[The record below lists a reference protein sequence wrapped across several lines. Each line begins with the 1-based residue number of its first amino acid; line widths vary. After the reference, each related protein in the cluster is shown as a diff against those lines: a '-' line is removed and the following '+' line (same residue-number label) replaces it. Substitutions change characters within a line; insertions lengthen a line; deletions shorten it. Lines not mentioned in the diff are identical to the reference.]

1 MFNRTGNESPAHDAA
16 LRLRSCPE
24 GRGAEEKRREE
35 RHGNRRNRQNAS
47 PAISRTPLL
56 WVRNALPHAPTT
68 RHSIRQD
75 MRASLQHDGKGPRCG
90 TKALCRAFSAR
101 PCGKFRSTSM
111 ALPPLSQIFRP
122 KTQARKTPVQTG
134 QNALPGPRAV
144 SLRGRA
150 SAMHA
155 GFRGKR
161 PTKPFPETQRCPF
174 PGQPAETS
182 MTKHPE
188 GTGTGHRFLAPGC
201 AQAEA
206 RPPRRERRGHT
217 PERMFSR
224 KRPCVLCGKIP
235 LLPDDGENSAP
246 QAFRQKNTGGELRPL
261 SVPGRRSHRRD
272 AQAQRPPPAP
282 FLRA

>member
-1 MFNRTGNESPAHDAA
+1 M
-16 LRLRSCPE
+16 
-24 GRGAEEKRREE
+24 
-35 RHGNRRNRQNAS
+35 
-47 PAISRTPLL
+47 
-56 WVRNALPHAPTT
+56 
-68 RHSIRQD
+68 
-75 MRASLQHDGKGPRCG
+75 
-90 TKALCRAFSAR
+90 
-101 PCGKFRSTSM
+101 
-111 ALPPLSQIFRP
+111 
-122 KTQARKTPVQTG
+122 QTG
-134 QNALPGPRAV
+134 QNALPGPRDV
-144 SLRGRA
+144 PLRGRA

-188 GTGTGHRFLAPGC
+188 GAGTGHRFLAPGC

-206 RPPRRERRGHT
+206 RPPRKERRGHT

-246 QAFRQKNTGGELRPL
+246 QAFRQKKHGRGASAAIRAGKAFAPQGCAGAKAAPRAFPACLKATQPGTRRTRQVSATGQATACVLRKKRPRHGGKFPRTL
-261 SVPGRRSHRRD
+261 REYGVLPVPAGSS
-272 AQAQRPPPAP
+272 
-282 FLRA
+282 